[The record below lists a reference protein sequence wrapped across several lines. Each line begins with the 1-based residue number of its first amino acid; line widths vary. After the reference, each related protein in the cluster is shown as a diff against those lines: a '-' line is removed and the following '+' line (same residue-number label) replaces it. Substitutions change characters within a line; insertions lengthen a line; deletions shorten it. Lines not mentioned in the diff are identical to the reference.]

1 MLLRALLWMMAAVAL
16 LIARLE
22 PAVHRFLLVISFNLT
37 VDRVRE
43 SIAPWGPWAA
53 VASTAIMVVQTF
65 LPFPADLLIMAN
77 GAAFGFWEGL
87 AVSLAGAVLSGCV
100 AFGLGRIL
108 GRPAALRLVPASVV
122 DWVDGVAAQG
132 AWMSVLALQFL
143 PLVPFSLLNF
153 LLGITRLTWTTFLWT
168 LAASILPADELLVAL
183 GRGVGE
189 GHGAVPWAFAA
200 LALLT
205 FASVGLRSRI
215 VHAWHA
221 PQVHW
226 QRPRRSSV

>member
-53 VASTAIMVVQTF
+53 VASTAIMVVQKF
-65 LPFPADLLIMAN
+65 LPFPADLLIMDN
-77 GAAFGFWEGL
+77 SAAFGIWDGR
-87 AVSLAGAVLSGCV
+87 AV
-100 AFGLGRIL
+100 
-108 GRPAALRLVPASVV
+108 RLVPASVV

-168 LAASILPADELLVAL
+168 LAASILPADVLLVAL